1 MQPNLLG
8 LKANLITQ
16 FHHGTTKHK
25 PDLPLLRQKEA
36 KKGTHL
42 QPEQPKKR

>member
-25 PDLPLLRQKEA
+25 PDLPLLRQKKPRKEHTYNPSSQRR
-36 KKGTHL
+36 G
-42 QPEQPKKR
+42 